1 MNNNIKN
8 YDKLMESLRAAKQD
22 RVEDLIKQGLIP
34 EKAREWTGEDNYYC
48 NDDKEYQRFVRIR
61 EMLYS
66 VEWFLD
72 RIQWQV
78 GHIPQVTVTPISWE
92 DLKLFGNK
100 LLEVSKSYSLENCYL
115 MSLFITRFPDNIL
128 ITSTGRMFMHIR
140 PDQVDQLES
149 LHAELKDYWL
159 THPLCST
166 KVDRLR
172 RLVATILDSRLYK

>member
-1 MNNNIKN
+1 MNNYIKN
-8 YDKLMESLRAAKQD
+8 YDELMKSLRAAKQD
-22 RVEDLIKQGLIP
+22 RVEDLIKRGLIP
-34 EKAREWTGEDNYYC
+34 EKVREWTDGDNYYC
-48 NDDKEYQRFVRIR
+48 NDDEEYQRLVRI
-61 EMLYS
+61 EGMICT
-66 VEWFLD
+66 VDWFLD

-115 MSLFITRFPDNIL
+115 MSLFITRFPNNIL
-128 ITSTGRMFMHIR
+128 ITPTGGMFMYIN

-149 LHAELKDYWL
+149 LHADLKDYWL

-166 KVDRLR
+166 KADRLR
-172 RLVATILDSRLYK
+172 RQVATILDSRLYK

>member
-22 RVEDLIKQGLIP
+22 RVEDLARQGN
-34 EKAREWTGEDNYYC
+34 NYNC
-48 NDDKEYQRFVRIR
+48 NDDEECQRLVRLQDMI
-61 EMLYS
+61 YT
-66 VEWFLD
+66 VERFLD

-78 GHIPQVTVTPISWE
+78 GYIPQVTVTPISWE

-128 ITSTGRMFMHIR
+128 ITEGRMFMHIR

-149 LHAELKDYWL
+149 IHADLKDYWL

-172 RLVATILDSRLYK
+172 RQVATILDSKLYK